1 MAQNNKQRH
10 YAVIGAGIAGLA
22 CARTLERAGRRVTL
36 LEKNDRPGGRM
47 AALETPFGSFD
58 HGMQYFTVRDAR
70 LTQAMQ
76 VAPEASK
83 RWSANAVR
91 VLDAFGQA
99 IEAPLPGGEAHWVGA
114 PDMAALPIAWAEPLR
129 QRGALALGNRVQQIV
144 RNAGGW
150 ALLVER
156 SDGSQ
161 RTLDGFDA
169 VALALPAA
177 LACDLLRASGLLPK
191 VVEQV
196 SAVQVAPCW
205 SLMLA
210 YPQAVQPGLTR
221 FGPQWNAARSTHH
234 RLTWLSRESSKPGR
248 GAIERWTAQ
257 ASADWSQEHLEDDQA
272 RVLAKLKKAFAEVTG
287 IRIEPSHAEVHRWR
301 HARTLAPLGKS
312 HLWDGRARI
321 GLAGD
326 WCLGHRMED
335 AFVSGLELALA
346 AL

>member
-1 MAQNNKQRH
+1 MPQIPKQRH
-10 YAVIGAGIAGLA
+10 FAVIGAGIAGLA
-22 CARTLERAGRRVTL
+22 CARTLQRAGHRVSL
-36 LEKNDRPGGRM
+36 FEKNAEVGGRM
-47 AALETPFGSFD
+47 ASVDTPFGSFD

-70 LTQAMQ
+70 LMQALQ

-91 VLDAFGQA
+91 VLDAFGHT

-114 PDMAALPIAWAEPLR
+114 PSMSALPLAWAEPLR
-129 QRGALALGNRVQQIV
+129 EQGALVLGGRVQQLA
-144 RNAGGW
+144 RDDGGW

-161 RTLDGFDA
+161 RTLRGFDA

-177 LACDLLRASGLLPK
+177 PARDLLRASSLLPK
-191 VVEQV
+191 VIEEI

-248 GAIERWTAQ
+248 GPIERWTAQ
-257 ASADWSQEHLEDDQA
+257 ASAEWSQEHLDDDHA
-272 RVLAKLKKAFAEVTG
+272 RVLAKLQKAFAEVTG

-301 HARTLAPLGKS
+301 HARTMVPLGQS
-312 HLWDGRARI
+312 HIWDGNARI